1 MESIAIIQVRNNGG
15 LHKYDSVAMMGR
27 GHILSI
33 FRRTERIADEL
44 DMESETTPQL
54 LA

>member
-1 MESIAIIQVRNNGG
+1 MVACTSMIA
-15 LHKYDSVAMMGR
+15 VAMMGR

-33 FRRTERIADEL
+33 FCRIERIADEL
-44 DMESETTPQL
+44 DMESETTPKL